1 MAEKI
6 LYSDIRQKET
16 YNQPILYNI
25 KAIHQSIMNI
35 IITNP
40 GERLFLPEFGVGLKR
55 YLFSFPNDNTEQD
68 LMDRITN
75 QIFRY
80 EPRVKLLLNQS
91 SVTFVDEERA
101 YYVNLVF
108 NIPALSVT
116 GYGMT
121 VVAPLEL

>member
-1 MAEKI
+1 MPEKI
-6 LYSDIRQKET
+6 LFSDIRQKET
-16 YNQPILYNI
+16 YNVPKLYNI
-25 KAIHQSIMNI
+25 RAIHQSIMNI

-55 YLFSFPNDNTEQD
+55 YLFSFPNDNTEQQ

-75 QIFRY
+75 QIFRW
-80 EPRVKLLLNQS
+80 ETRVKLIQNQS
-91 SVTFVDEERA
+91 SVVFNDNEKA
-101 YYVNLVF
+101 YYINLTF
-108 NIPALSVT
+108 NIPALNVT